1 MDPTSQG
8 SSRRPLQG
16 HANISGQSRK
26 PPRSLTQFLGVIQR
40 RFKGT
45 ALAAASV
52 PKPWVMGRGLALV
65 RKGFSQQTKG
75 QQRSKEGAQAASS
88 EWRGDNGR
96 SASREH
102 GSSPDTAHTRAA
114 LERSTSFLL
123 YPKVLY
129 FNHIEEM
136 CSGFHA
142 PAV

>member
-1 MDPTSQG
+1 
-8 SSRRPLQG
+8 
-16 HANISGQSRK
+16 
-26 PPRSLTQFLGVIQR
+26 
-40 RFKGT
+40 
-45 ALAAASV
+45 
-52 PKPWVMGRGLALV
+52 MGRGLALV

-75 QQRSKEGAQAASS
+75 QQRSKEGAQAAGS

-96 SASREH
+96 SASRER
-102 GSSPDTAHTRAA
+102 GSSPDTARTRAA